1 MRFHHRPG
9 LNPRFIRSLLQRKE
23 GIEAP
28 PQFPSPVTLLK
39 DPQSWDT
46 NCVCISEDKHESVG
60 SRPRCL
66 LSKAQLA
73 PTNDL
78 IGGLWHQK
86 SSEARRDLEPCT
98 GPELWEPAGNVQ
110 SLVGQKQPSRPGPAK
125 HQGPSNFFLWS
136 FLLALL
142 FQNHWNAG
150 VEVWGLKE
158 TMSPQTKRRQEGHS
172 GVKAIEG

>member
-9 LNPRFIRSLLQRKE
+9 RVKPMDSSIHFYKGKKALKPLPNSLPLRFVS
-23 GIEAP
+23 
-28 PQFPSPVTLLK
+28 
-39 DPQSWDT
+39 QSWDT
-46 NCVCISEDKHESVG
+46 NSVCISEDKHESVG

-86 SSEARRDLEPCT
+86 SSEARRDPEPCT

-125 HQGPSNFFLWS
+125 HQGPPNFFLWS

-158 TMSPQTKRRQEGHS
+158 TMSPQTKRRQEGPQWS
-172 GVKAIEG
+172 ESN